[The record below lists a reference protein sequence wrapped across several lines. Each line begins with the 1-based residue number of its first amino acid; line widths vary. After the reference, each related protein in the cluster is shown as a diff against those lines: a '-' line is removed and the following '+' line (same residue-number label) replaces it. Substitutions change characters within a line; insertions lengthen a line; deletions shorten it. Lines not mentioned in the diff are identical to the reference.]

1 MPPIT
6 NKRDMYRLLTAGS
19 LGNTIPQWF
28 DVSEWERSADA
39 GRYPLWGV
47 RSLVPGGPCR
57 LNCPAAEVRATAER
71 PEFQRAGVNVSAMV
85 DAVTVVTAWLEVY
98 DSPTGLVVYGIEYPP
113 RGVSWREWMP
123 TRGRHWEGTA
133 ARMVL
138 RKHLNPNSLDD
149 LSTVL
154 DRWPG
159 HVVELSAVE
168 GCFGTVPGRN
178 GIVWEVRNY

>member
-1 MPPIT
+1 
-6 NKRDMYRLLTAGS
+6 
-19 LGNTIPQWF
+19 
-28 DVSEWERSADA
+28 
-39 GRYPLWGV
+39 
-47 RSLVPGGPCR
+47 
-57 LNCPAAEVRATAER
+57 
-71 PEFQRAGVNVSAMV
+71 
-85 DAVTVVTAWLEVY
+85 
-98 DSPTGLVVYGIEYPP
+98 
-113 RGVSWREWMP
+113 
-123 TRGRHWEGTA
+123 
-133 ARMVL
+133 MVL